1 MTSQTEGV
9 KITYVSAQGWKINS
23 RAAARSVSY
32 SVLWFA
38 FRSPRDPSC
47 KRSGLSA
54 AQKPLGEV
62 RVVSTARRRN
72 LNLKGV

>member
-38 FRSPRDPSC
+38 FRSPRDPSR
-47 KRSGLSA
+47 KTGLSA

-62 RVVSTARRRN
+62 PVVSTARRRN